1 MTIVLASP
9 YDVPL
14 FSQNTFL
21 QFKIDRLEINLG
33 KRSASAPPQ
42 TASSPRMA
50 HHPQPTNNA
59 SSPMSTKS
67 KKSKQRQS
75 KKIDDAI
82 LDEFT
87 GLARAECWS
96 MLGRKI
102 IERQQ
107 RIEQRWNHLKNKVLE
122 TDPRKKKKRFSLTRR
137 QFFNAVPWVDANE
150 LLRAQKNKFIRPN
163 GEDIME
169 FWACDIDL
177 VTKSITSL
185 FTTFVYYGNLMER
198 NQLMLMLPSGT
209 TFVFAFERGLH
220 LDELRAKIKEESGQP
235 FHNQRLICLGKE
247 LTGSHVLGDFDV
259 QPGDVISVIF
269 K

>member
-1 MTIVLASP
+1 MPMTIVLASP
-9 YDVPL
+9 YGVPL
-14 FSQNTFL
+14 FSKNTFL
-21 QFKIDRLEINLG
+21 QFKLDRMEINLG
-33 KRSASAPPQ
+33 KRSASAPP

-50 HHPQPTNNA
+50 QCQPTNDA

-75 KKIDDAI
+75 KKMDDAI
-82 LDEFT
+82 LNEFA
-87 GLARAECWS
+87 GLARAESWS
-96 MLGRKI
+96 MMAKKI

-107 RIEQRWNHLKNKVLE
+107 RIEQRWDRLKSKLLE
-122 TDPRKKKKRFSLTRR
+122 AAPKKKKRRFALTRR
-137 QFFNAVPWVDANE
+137 QFFNAAPCVDPKE
-150 LLRAQKNKFIRPN
+150 LLRAQKKKFIRPH
-163 GEDIME
+163 GEDVME

-177 VTKSITSL
+177 VTKPIASL
-185 FTTFVYYGNLMER
+185 FTTFMYFGNIMER
-198 NQLMLMLPSGT
+198 GQVMLMLSCDT
-209 TFVFAFERGLH
+209 TFVFAFERRLH

-247 LTGSHVLGDFDV
+247 LTGSRVLGDFDV